1 MTRRTYPLLAACA
14 ALLCAAA
21 ALPAQAPRG
30 MPLLAMHAELP
41 PAPRWAQ
48 DPADPLYRGA
58 REALNR
64 RDYAVA
70 ARLFQRI
77 RQEHPSSRYTP
88 DALYWEAFARYRT
101 GGMEE
106 MRLALG
112 ALDAQRA
119 RYPRA
124 ATRRDAD
131 ELATRIRGELARRGD
146 TRAAAQ
152 VERSAVRASR
162 AGTPCGEADDTQVA
176 ALNALSHMGG
186 GRGLPVLERVLARR
200 DECSA
205 ELREKA
211 VFMVS
216 RQGTPESEAILMRV
230 ARNDPSSK
238 VREQAVF
245 WLSNSGSERSL
256 QFIEEI
262 LRTSGDMELREK
274 AVFALSRHPN
284 PRAQAALRGYA
295 EGNGIPAALREKA
308 IFWIG
313 QRGTPESAAYLRG
326 LFGRTADAELKAK
339 LVASLS
345 RSRGNERWL
354 LSVAGDAAQPEEVRK
369 QALFWAGQTSVPTA
383 ELAAAYD
390 ALRDRALREQVI
402 FVLHQRDDAAAVD
415 KLIAIAR
422 RDPDREL
429 RQKAIFWLG
438 RSRDPRAAQTLA
450 EIIGS

>member
-1 MTRRTYPLLAACA
+1 MIRRTPFLLAASA
-14 ALLCAAA
+14 ALLCAA

-30 MPLLAMHAELP
+30 PLLAMAAEQP

-48 DPADPLYRGA
+48 DPADPLYRQA

-77 RQEHPSSRYTP
+77 RQEHPTSRYTP
-88 DALYWEAFARYRT
+88 DALYWEAFARYRR
-101 GGMEE
+101 GGMDE
-106 MRLALG
+106 MRAALG
-112 ALDAQRA
+112 ALEAQRT

-124 ATRRDAD
+124 TTRRDAD

-146 TRAAAQ
+146 TQAAVQ
-152 VERSAVRASR
+152 VERSALRASR
-162 AGTPCGEADDTQVA
+162 SGSPCGDADDTQVA
-176 ALNALSHMGG
+176 ALNALSHMNAD
-186 GRGLPVLERVLARR
+186 RALPVLERVLARR

-216 RQGTPESEAILMRV
+216 RQGTPDSESLLMRV
-230 ARNDPSSK
+230 ARNDPSPG

-245 WLSNSGSERSL
+245 WLSRSRSERSL

-274 AVFALSRHPN
+274 ALFALSRHPN

-295 EGNGIPAALREKA
+295 EGNGIPAELREKA
-308 IFWIG
+308 AFWIG

-326 LFGRTADAELKAK
+326 LFGRSADAEFKEK
-339 LVASLS
+339 LLASLS
-345 RSRGNERWL
+345 RMRGNERWL
-354 LSVAGDAAQPEEVRK
+354 LGVAGDASQQEEVRK
-369 QALFWAGQTSVPTA
+369 QALFWAGRAAVPTA
-383 ELAAAYD
+383 ELVATYD
-390 ALRDRALREQVI
+390 AMRDREMREQVI
-402 FVLHQRDDAAAVD
+402 FVLSQRDDAAAVD

-438 RSRDPRAAQTLA
+438 RSRDPRAVQALG

>member
-1 MTRRTYPLLAACA
+1 MIRRTTPTLLAA
-14 ALLCAAA
+14 ALLCAA

-30 MPLLAMHAELP
+30 PLLAMAAQLP
-41 PAPRWAQ
+41 PASRWAQ
-48 DPADPLYRGA
+48 DPADPLYRQA

-64 RDYAVA
+64 RDYAGA

-77 RQEHPSSRYTP
+77 RQEHPTSRYTP

-106 MRLALG
+106 MRSALG
-112 ALDAQRA
+112 ALDSQRT

-146 TRAAAQ
+146 TRAAVQ
-152 VERSAVRASR
+152 VERSAVRAARS
-162 AGTPCGEADDTQVA
+162 GSPCGEADDTQVA
-176 ALNALSHMGG
+176 ALNALSHMDA

-205 ELREKA
+205 DLREKA

-230 ARNDPSSK
+230 ARNDPAPG

-245 WLSNSGSERSL
+245 WLSRSGSERSL

-274 AVFALSRHPN
+274 ALFALSRHSN

-295 EGNGIPAALREKA
+295 EGNNIPAELREKA

-313 QRGTPESAAYLRG
+313 QRGTPESATYLRG
-326 LFGRTADAELKAK
+326 LFARSADAEFKEK

-345 RSRGNERWL
+345 RIRGNERWL
-354 LSVAGDAAQPEEVRK
+354 LNVAGDASQPEDVRK
-369 QALFWAGQTSVPTA
+369 QALFWAGRAGVPTA
-383 ELAAAYD
+383 ELVATYD
-390 ALRDRALREQVI
+390 ALRDREMREQVI

-422 RDPDREL
+422 RDPDGEL
-429 RQKAIFWLG
+429 RQKAVFWLG
-438 RSRDPRAAQTLA
+438 RSRDPRAAQVLG

>member
-1 MTRRTYPLLAACA
+1 MIRHSLAAA
-14 ALLCAAA
+14 MALSLSAA
-21 ALPAQAPRG
+21 ALPAQVAE
-30 MPLLAMHAELP
+30 PLALLQLP
-41 PAPRWAQ
+41 PAPRFQQ
-48 DPADPLYRGA
+48 DPADPLYRSA

-64 RDYAVA
+64 RDYAGA

-101 GGMEE
+101 GGTESL
-106 MRLALG
+106 RAALG
-112 ALDAQRA
+112 ALDVQRS

-124 ATRRDAD
+124 ATRGDAD
-131 ELATRIRGELARRGD
+131 ELATRIRGELGRRGD
-146 TRAAAQ
+146 TQAARQ
-152 VERSAVRASR
+152 VERSAAS
-162 AGTPCGEADDTQVA
+162 AGRPGTGCGDEDDTRVA
-176 ALNALSHMGG
+176 ALNALLQMDAE
-186 GRGLPVLERVLARR
+186 RALPILERVLARR

-216 RQGTPESEAILMRV
+216 RKGTPEAEAILMRV
-230 ARNDPSSK
+230 ARTDPSSE

-262 LRTSGDMELREK
+262 LRTSGDTELREK
-274 AVFALSRHPN
+274 AIYALSRHSN

-295 EGNGIPAALREKA
+295 ESEGAPAELREKA

-313 QRGTPESAAYLRG
+313 QRGTPESAAYLRT
-326 LFGRTADAELKAK
+326 LFGRTRDAELKEK
-339 LVASLS
+339 LVASMA
-345 RSRGNERWL
+345 RTRGSERFL
-354 LSVAGDAAQPEEVRK
+354 LGVAGDAREPEDVRK
-369 QALFWAGQTSVPTA
+369 QALFWAGRSSAVSTA
-383 ELAAAYD
+383 ELASTYD
-390 ALRDRALREQVI
+390 TLRDRELKERAI
-402 FVLHQRDDAAAVD
+402 FVLAQRGDAAAID

-422 RDPDREL
+422 RDGDAEMRE
-429 RQKAIFWLG
+429 KAVFWLG
-438 RSRDPRAAQTLA
+438 RSKDPRAAQTLA

>member
-1 MTRRTYPLLAACA
+1 MIRRYNQLLAASA
-14 ALLCAAA
+14 ALLCAA

-30 MPLLAMHAELP
+30 GPLLAMAAEMP

-48 DPADPLYRGA
+48 DPADPLYRQA

-88 DALYWEAFARYRT
+88 DSMYWEAFARYRT
-101 GGMEE
+101 GGMGE
-106 MRLALG
+106 MRTALG

-124 ATRRDAD
+124 TTRRDAD

-146 TRAAAQ
+146 SGAARQ
-152 VERSAVRASR
+152 VERSAVRAARS
-162 AGTPCGEADDTQVA
+162 GTSCGEADDTQVA
-176 ALNALSHMGG
+176 ALNALSQMDA

-216 RQGTPESEAILMRV
+216 RQGTAESETILMRV
-230 ARNDPSSK
+230 ARNDPSPR

-245 WLSNSGSERSL
+245 WLSSMGTERSL

-262 LRTSGDMELREK
+262 LRTSGDMELRDK
-274 AVFALSRHPN
+274 ALFALSRHPN
-284 PRAQAALRGYA
+284 PRAQAALRSYA
-295 EGNGIPAALREKA
+295 EASGSPDELREKA

-313 QRGTPESAAYLRG
+313 QRGTPESATYLRG
-326 LFGRTADAELKAK
+326 LFGRLTDAEMKQK
-339 LVASLS
+339 LLHSIS
-345 RSRGNERWL
+345 RTRGSERWL
-354 LSVAGDAAQPEEVRK
+354 LGVAGDASQPEEVRK
-369 QALFWAGQTSVPTA
+369 QALFWAGRSGVPTS

-390 ALRDRALREQVI
+390 ALRDREMREQVI
-402 FVLHQRDDAAAVD
+402 FVLSQRGDAAAVD

-422 RDPDREL
+422 RDPDSEL
-429 RQKAIFWLG
+429 RQKAVFWLG
-438 RSRDPRAAQTLA
+438 RSRDPRAAQALG